1 MVIAKSAPSGPRP
14 VFKFRWNQYDG
25 AEGGFDFA
33 HPIPNESNNL
43 CLSRKHLRYQPIKNS
58 IRNGKSDTPFF
69 DPLVAE
75 LVAPTLARAHHCWG
89 YSSIL
94 TLGQA
99 HSDAL
104 WSSHINLRRVSLPE
118 IVVRDCQ
125 GLVPAFSLFQPRP
138 LVTFFSVHR
147 RPAAALLVFLARTT
161 WARIVAPDLGGVA
174 T

>member
-1 MVIAKSAPSGPRP
+1 MRK
-14 VFKFRWNQYDG
+14 
-25 AEGGFDFA
+25 GGFDFV

-43 CLSRKHLRYQPIKNS
+43 CLSRKHLRYQPTKNS

-75 LVAPTLARAHHCWG
+75 LVAPTLARAHRVWG
-89 YSSIL
+89 DSSIL

-104 WSSHINLRRVSLPE
+104 WSSHINLKRVSLPE

-125 GLVPAFSLFQPRP
+125 GLVPAFSLFQPKP
-138 LVTFFSVHR
+138 LVTFFSVQR
-147 RPAAALLVFLARTT
+147 RPAAALLVLLPGAAR
-161 WARIVAPDLGGVA
+161 ARVVPPELGSNSPRFTSVGTRADLPMLPEIPIR
-174 T
+174 TQ